1 MGGERASCGSLE
13 RKAKPGSHPT
23 QDGHSST
30 ADSELPSLSLTLP
43 TQLTPFSSIHSFP
56 ITLSTPDTGTR
67 YHSKQDKG
75 GVFRLKCHALAPAL
89 AGPCEGPAGTGG
101 GGKQPAPDAALR
113 RQGDLGTAEPE
124 AKQETEETEETE
136 NAVETD
142 ETKGGRGLG

>member
-43 TQLTPFSSIHSFP
+43 TQLTPFSP
-56 ITLSTPDTGTR
+56 STPSPSPSPPPTLTPGITASR
-67 YHSKQDKG
+67 TWAGFSVAQ
-75 GVFRLKCHALAPAL
+75 CHALAPAL

-113 RQGDLGTAEPE
+113 RQGDLGTAEPK
-124 AKQETEETEETE
+124 AKQETQETEETENTD
-136 NAVETD
+136 ETD
-142 ETKGGRGLG
+142 ET